1 MPGPLPNYETE
12 LPLPCWLPVKSL
24 GYAVR
29 TSPDRYRFGDFV
41 LSIRQ
46 RQLLRNGH
54 VLPLIPRYFDL
65 LVLLIE
71 RRQTAVS
78 RNEIFERVWSDV
90 VVSDGALSQAIRTL
104 RRALGDDSREPR
116 FIRTVSRHGYS
127 FVFTDVVEESE
138 PAVAQ
143 PAARAA
149 MAPSPEAAAQPDQI
163 DALIDRLLNTAAS
176 EEEQRDAAE
185 QLHTLGT
192 STALA
197 RLKART
203 RHARALALLRDTRWD
218 VAGAGNVPLLGQP
231 EGLAAAWHLIQLRVR
246 DAFILAER
254 RAISAAIGAA
264 MAGAAAGFA
273 GGALLVRSPASEAPF
288 TIVPVLGLLGA
299 ISGAVGASG
308 IAAGVGIAEAIAR
321 SRRSAAII
329 GGAAAGGFAIGA
341 IAQVAVRWTLRGLFG
356 VEIPDMG
363 GPLEGLV
370 LGTAAGAGY
379 AATTSRPGGGMATAA
394 GAARV
399 RTAVVTGIC
408 TAIAGF
414 MLSIAGQPL
423 VGGLINEIAQA
434 SSGAQLNQ
442 SPLADLYNEPSFASA
457 TKTLLAMF
465 ESGLFGIGFAAGL
478 TRRPRH

>member
-1 MPGPLPNYETE
+1 
-12 LPLPCWLPVKSL
+12 
-24 GYAVR
+24 VR
-29 TSPDRYRFGDFV
+29 TSPDRYRFGEFI

-46 RQLLRNGH
+46 RQLLRNGR
-54 VLPLIPRYFDL
+54 VVPLIPRYFDL
-65 LVLLIE
+65 LVLLID

-78 RNEIFERVWSDV
+78 RTEIFERVWSDV

-104 RRALGDDSREPR
+104 RRVLEDDSREPQ

-127 FVFTDVVEESE
+127 FVFTDVVEEPE
-138 PAVAQ
+138 LAPPQ
-143 PAARAA
+143 PAP
-149 MAPSPEAAAQPDQI
+149 APVAPLPGAEAGPDQI
-163 DALIDRLLNTAAS
+163 DALVDRLFDDTSTADDR
-176 EEEQRDAAE
+176 RDAAE
-185 QLHTLGT
+185 QLHMLGT
-192 STALA
+192 STAI
-197 RLKART
+197 ART
-203 RHARALALLRDTRWD
+203 TARPGHARALAVLRDTRWD
-218 VAGAGNVPLLGQP
+218 VAGSGSVPLLGQP
-231 EGLAAAWHLIQLRVR
+231 EGLIAAWHLIQLRVR

-264 MAGAAAGFA
+264 IAGALAGLA

-288 TIVPVLGLLGA
+288 TIVPVLGLIGA
-299 ISGAVGASG
+299 ISGAVGAAG

-321 SRRSAAII
+321 SRRSLAII

-341 IAQVAVRWTLRGLFG
+341 SAQLAVRWTLRGLFG
-356 VEIPDMG
+356 VDIPEIG

-370 LGTAAGAGY
+370 LGAAAGVGY
-379 AATTSRPGGGMATAA
+379 AATTSRPGGGMATAS
-394 GAARV
+394 GTARA
-399 RTAVVTGIC
+399 RTAIVAGVC
-408 TAIAGF
+408 TAIAGL
-414 MLSIAGQPL
+414 MLSIAGLPL

-442 SPLADLYNEPSFASA
+442 SPLADLYNEPSFAGA